1 MCTKQNGETA
11 VNPAPLTEQA
21 TEHFTKEEKEHLKFF
36 FDWQTKEFL
45 ASFGQKPEE
54 VENLDYYPIIKLRSI
69 TKLLGHLH
77 RPWDQYIPF
86 LYQAFAQHIASIEDT
101 HLRRQALEQ
110 SSEIMAVIFYI
121 FQNRANIDRLGN
133 FYAGQIRILKEW
145 IKENNKSN
153 TPTEQG

>member
-11 VNPAPLTEQA
+11 VNPTPLAEQA
-21 TEHFTKEEKEHLKFF
+21 AGHLTKEEMEHLKFF
-36 FDWQTKEFL
+36 FDWQTKGLL
-45 ASFGQKPEE
+45 ASFGEKAEE
-54 VENLDYYPIIKLRSI
+54 VENPDYYPLIKLRSI
-69 TKLLGHLH
+69 KKLLGRLQ

-101 HLRRQALEQ
+101 HLRKQALEQ

-133 FYAGQIRILKEW
+133 FYAGQIRVLKEW

-153 TPTEQG
+153 TPAEQG

>member
-45 ASFGQKPEE
+45 ASFEQKPEE

-86 LYQAFAQHIASIEDT
+86 LYQAFAQHIASIEEILIFVDK
-101 HLRRQALEQ
+101 HWNRVRKSWL
-110 SSEIMAVIFYI
+110 SSFTSS
-121 FQNRANIDRLGN
+121 
-133 FYAGQIRILKEW
+133 RIELISIAWETFMPG
-145 IKENNKSN
+145 KSAY
-153 TPTEQG
+153 